1 MSPAWLRRWN
11 FLQRNREMSLD
22 PTIAR
27 IREARHRISEK
38 CGHDPR
44 KLVDYY
50 LALQEEQ
57 YADRLVKTPKAMPT
71 AEKGKPE

>member
-1 MSPAWLRRWN
+1 MLP
-11 FLQRNREMSLD
+11 D

-44 KLVDYY
+44 KLVEYY
-50 LALQEEQ
+50 LALQEQQ
-57 YADRLVKTPKAMPT
+57 YANRLVRPSKPKPG
-71 AEKGKPE
+71 AEEKV